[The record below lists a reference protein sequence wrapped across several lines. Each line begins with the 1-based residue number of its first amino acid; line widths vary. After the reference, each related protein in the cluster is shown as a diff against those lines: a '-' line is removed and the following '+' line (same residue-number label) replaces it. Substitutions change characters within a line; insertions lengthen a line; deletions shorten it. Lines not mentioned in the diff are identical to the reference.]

1 MGTTTADLPLP
12 DGRNLRVHDSG
23 GDGFPLVWHHGTPQS
38 GRLLPPVAEAAA
50 ARGFR
55 LVSYARPGYA
65 ESTPKAGRTVGS
77 AAEDVRRL
85 ADALD
90 LPRFAVA
97 GASGGGP
104 HALAC
109 AAGLPDRVLAAV
121 SLAGLAPFSEEYD
134 WYGGMA
140 DDSWLRAAREG
151 RETRLRHGETR
162 EFDPASFTDADWAAL
177 RGTWGPLGQDAG
189 AAADVAAEA
198 DDDLAYVAPWGFAA
212 ADVRVPVLL
221 VHGGD
226 DRVVP
231 ASHSEW
237 LLRNLPDAE
246 LWLRPHDG
254 HISVLNALP
263 TALDWL
269 RNRLAR

>member
-1 MGTTTADLPLP
+1 MGTITADLPLP

-23 GDGFPLVWHHGTPQS
+23 TDGFPLVWHHGTPQS
-38 GRLLPPVAEAAA
+38 GRLLSPVVEAAA

-55 LVSYARPGYA
+55 VVSYGRPGYGG
-65 ESTPKAGRTVGS
+65 STPVPGRTVGS
-77 AAEDVRRL
+77 AASDVRHL

-109 AAGLPDRVLAAV
+109 AAGLPERTVAAV
-121 SLAGLAPFSEEYD
+121 SLAGLAPFSEDYD
-134 WYGGMA
+134 WYAGMA
-140 DDSWLRAAREG
+140 DDSALRTAREG
-151 RETRLRHGETR
+151 RETRLQHEESG
-162 EFDPASFTDADWAAL
+162 PPPFTDADWATL
-177 RGTWGPLGQDAG
+177 RGTWAPLGEDAG
-189 AAADVAAEA
+189 AASNAAAEA
-198 DDDLAYVAPWGFAA
+198 DDDLAYAAPWGFPT
-212 ADVRVPVLL
+212 ADVRTSVLL
-221 VHGGD
+221 VHGGED
-226 DRVVP
+226 QIVP
-231 ASHSEW
+231 ASHSQW

-246 LWLRPHDG
+246 LWLRPRDG

-269 RNRLAR
+269 RHVLDR